1 MAPLSGVS
9 WSLSKNFRETGQRVI
24 LVVPGKKEAREALLA
39 FRGFEEEGFA
49 SVFPHYELN
58 PYEMASPEPE
68 IRSKRIDTLF
78 GIASGKVK
86 VAIATAEAFSSF
98 TLPPGAL
105 KEREL
110 SVVVGE
116 ILERGS
122 LFGWLVEN
130 GFERIPEVSD
140 PGDFSVRGGIVDCY
154 PPGTGLPLRIELDGD
169 LVASIRFFD
178 PDTQRTIRETEQV
191 SLYPASE
198 LLRPR
203 EKEIRSGLPIEIESF
218 LLTGT
223 RYPGLEIQLPRI
235 YGKSGHITN
244 YFDIPPQ
251 LVFYGFGEIERRWR
265 FLLELAHTIWK
276 QGKENLPPPEE
287 LYGNWEYLANIFN
300 NHKVTALDVLPERE
314 SGKTFFGEEIVP
326 PLKVFP
332 PVPSQRSLDSIISN
346 MKEFL
351 QGGKIIL
358 ISVTSEYRRV
368 VLTRLLKE
376 REVFLEH
383 LEGIVDGS
391 KLNRGQ
397 AYIFISGIK
406 VGFFALNRDLILVT
420 ERDILGKRISSPTT
434 KGKRGKIDRVNG
446 ELLEKNGFVVHDDYG
461 IGVFKGIFR
470 KEVGDYVSD
479 FGLIDYEGGDK
490 LFLPV
495 YRFDLIH
502 PYRGGEGDIIR
513 LDRLGSGKWGQTKGK
528 VKERIEKVAG
538 ELISIYAAKEM
549 GGEIPIEGP
558 DGAFEEFASG
568 FPFDETPDQER
579 AIGEVILDL
588 TAGGVMDRLV
598 CGDVGYGKTEVALR
612 AAFLTVMSGKQVALL
627 CPTTV
632 LADQHYR
639 TFCSRFE
646 RFPVQVESLS
656 RFVKGGRQ
664 REVLDGLRR
673 GTVDIVIGTHRILQG
688 DLDFRDLGLVVI
700 DEEQK
705 FGVMHKERLRK
716 VRPTVNVLTLTAT
729 PIPRTLHITISGI
742 RDISIISTP
751 PRDRLSI
758 RNFVVPFS
766 SEVIQE
772 ALGRELR
779 RGGQV
784 YYIHNRVKTIGR
796 VERFLREM
804 FPRARIE
811 VAHGQMKGEHL
822 EGVMRRF
829 YRGDIDVLLS
839 TAIVESGLDVPR
851 ANTMVVDRA
860 HTFGLSQ
867 LYQLRGRIGRER
879 RRAYAYFIMPER
891 DKCSP
896 EALSRL
902 AAIEEMD
909 ELGSGFQLAS
919 RDLDIR
925 GSGDIVGPNQSG
937 HIQNV
942 GYEMYLRFLGEAVDR
957 LKGREKKQWVLP
969 DVDLG
974 VPSYIPEEYIGDDRG
989 KLEFYRKI
997 SLIRSNGDYRE
1008 IYSELLDRYGSPPSE
1023 VTHFLNMS
1031 LLRSRLASEG
1041 VKELKMGRGKL
1052 YLSFLPESAVNRSL
1066 FAVLATERKEEFGF
1080 DRRGKFFRVS
1090 NFDGGRWD
1098 ILVGELKDIFGR
1110 EWELFDE
1117 TGTSK

>member
-1 MAPLSGVS
+1 
-9 WSLSKNFRETGQRVI
+9 
-24 LVVPGKKEAREALLA
+24 
-39 FRGFEEEGFA
+39 
-49 SVFPHYELN
+49 
-58 PYEMASPEPE
+58 
-68 IRSKRIDTLF
+68 
-78 GIASGKVK
+78 
-86 VAIATAEAFSSF
+86 
-98 TLPPGAL
+98 
-105 KEREL
+105 
-110 SVVVGE
+110 
-116 ILERGS
+116 
-122 LFGWLVEN
+122 
-130 GFERIPEVSD
+130 
-140 PGDFSVRGGIVDCY
+140 
-154 PPGTGLPLRIELDGD
+154 
-169 LVASIRFFD
+169 
-178 PDTQRTIRETEQV
+178 
-191 SLYPASE
+191 
-198 LLRPR
+198 
-203 EKEIRSGLPIEIESF
+203 
-218 LLTGT
+218 
-223 RYPGLEIQLPRI
+223 
-235 YGKSGHITN
+235 
-244 YFDIPPQ
+244 
-251 LVFYGFGEIERRWR
+251 
-265 FLLELAHTIWK
+265 
-276 QGKENLPPPEE
+276 
-287 LYGNWEYLANIFN
+287 
-300 NHKVTALDVLPERE
+300 
-314 SGKTFFGEEIVP
+314 
-326 PLKVFP
+326 
-332 PVPSQRSLDSIISN
+332 
-346 MKEFL
+346 
-351 QGGKIIL
+351 
-358 ISVTSEYRRV
+358 
-368 VLTRLLKE
+368 
-376 REVFLEH
+376 
-383 LEGIVDGS
+383 
-391 KLNRGQ
+391 
-397 AYIFISGIK
+397 
-406 VGFFALNRDLILVT
+406 
-420 ERDILGKRISSPTT
+420 
-434 KGKRGKIDRVNG
+434 
-446 ELLEKNGFVVHDDYG
+446 
-461 IGVFKGIFR
+461 
-470 KEVGDYVSD
+470 
-479 FGLIDYEGGDK
+479 
-490 LFLPV
+490 
-495 YRFDLIH
+495 
-502 PYRGGEGDIIR
+502 
-513 LDRLGSGKWGQTKGK
+513 
-528 VKERIEKVAG
+528 
-538 ELISIYAAKEM
+538 M
-549 GGEIPIEGP
+549 G
-558 DGAFEEFASG
+558 
-568 FPFDETPDQER
+568 R
-579 AIGEVILDL
+579 A
-588 TAGGVMDRLV
+588 
-598 CGDVGYGKTEVALR
+598 
-612 AAFLTVMSGKQVALL
+612 
-627 CPTTV
+627 
-632 LADQHYR
+632 
-639 TFCSRFE
+639 
-646 RFPVQVESLS
+646 
-656 RFVKGGRQ
+656 
-664 REVLDGLRR
+664 
-673 GTVDIVIGTHRILQG
+673 
-688 DLDFRDLGLVVI
+688 
-700 DEEQK
+700 
-705 FGVMHKERLRK
+705 
-716 VRPTVNVLTLTAT
+716 
-729 PIPRTLHITISGI
+729 
-742 RDISIISTP
+742 
-751 PRDRLSI
+751 
-758 RNFVVPFS
+758 
-766 SEVIQE
+766 
-772 ALGRELR
+772 LR